1 MADKTAAALKQRAHA
16 APAVFP
22 DALVQHYL
30 EAAGCQVAEPEL
42 TRLVSIELV
51 RFLEDVVA
59 ECKASRKPSSAS
71 ATASHKRAKMSQSE
85 EFTKLEAQDLEDAL
99 KLHKFQVSRA
109 PFHPL

>member
-1 MADKTAAALKQRAHA
+1 MADKSAATLKQRAHA

-30 EAAGCQVAEPEL
+30 EAAGCQIADPEL

-59 ECKASRKPSSAS
+59 ECKASRKPSLSS
-71 ATASHKRAKMSQSE
+71 SSSHKRAKISQGE